1 MGTITDVIRL
11 TRIIAWIN
19 EEFLIFAL
27 IAMFYNLIVLGSI
40 TTTYFLF
47 LGYLLFFL
55 SFGFGFN
62 SLIDHKKDFSIGKK
76 HLYPFHW
83 SRNKVI
89 IFLIFLFAGVLMFSF
104 FLHAVFFALLNL
116 LFAIAYSVFKEKAI
130 ISVIL
135 AGLAQ
140 FALPF
145 LVLAGVNIT
154 SLGVLIF
161 IWLFLYGIVD
171 LFIHQIDDY
180 DTDLIAFRGVFAV
193 KYGREK
199 TRTLVYLFIAS
210 EFILSAILFAI
221 SPIHLLLVLFLV
233 IFTLGQIKDLVLYD
247 LQSKK
252 TGKTGKKS
260 INLKIGDEIG
270 FEDRIKRR
278 VNIISRYSDRI
289 IFSGHEPFFSVG
301 FLDAIKFSKDLEIEL
316 MTTGRPFAE
325 KQNFYKAK
333 GIKNFLVHL
342 SKLPDAQQVK
352 GIRNIEKYN
361 LSFYVILDKPDMQ
374 LIDYLQQFDYKAL
387 HLQINY
393 KLKKTDKTMFSKY
406 KKIKIKN

>member
-1 MGTITDVIRL
+1 
-11 TRIIAWIN
+11 
-19 EEFLIFAL
+19 
-27 IAMFYNLIVLGSI
+27 
-40 TTTYFLF
+40 
-47 LGYLLFFL
+47 
-55 SFGFGFN
+55 
-62 SLIDHKKDFSIGKK
+62 
-76 HLYPFHW
+76 
-83 SRNKVI
+83 
-89 IFLIFLFAGVLMFSF
+89 
-104 FLHAVFFALLNL
+104 
-116 LFAIAYSVFKEKAI
+116 
-130 ISVIL
+130 
-135 AGLAQ
+135 
-140 FALPF
+140 
-145 LVLAGVNIT
+145 
-154 SLGVLIF
+154 LIF

>member
-27 IAMFYNLIVLGSI
+27 IAMFYNLIVSGSI

-89 IFLIFLFAGVLMFSF
+89 LFLIFLFSGVLMFSF
-104 FLHAVFFALLNL
+104 FLHAVFFAFLNL

-130 ISVIL
+130 FSVIL
-135 AGLAQ
+135 ATLAQ

-145 LVLAGVNIT
+145 LVLTGVKIT

-199 TRTLVYLFIAS
+199 TRTLIYLFIAS

-221 SPIHLLLVLFLV
+221 SSIHLLLVLFLV
-233 IFTLGQIKDLVLYD
+233 IFTAGQIKDIVLYD
-247 LQSKK
+247 VQSKK
-252 TGKTGKKS
+252 KGKKS
-260 INLKIGDEIG
+260 ISLKIGDEIG
-270 FEDRIKRR
+270 FKDRIKRR
-278 VNIISRYSDRI
+278 VNIISGYSDRI
-289 IFSGHEPFFSVG
+289 IFSGHEPFFSAG
-301 FLDAIKFSKDLEIEL
+301 FLDAVKFSKDLEIEL

-325 KQNFYKAK
+325 KQNFNKAK

-342 SKLPDAQQVK
+342 SKFPDAEQVK

-387 HLQINY
+387 HLRINY
-393 KLKKTDKTMFSKY
+393 KLRKTDQTMFSKY
-406 KKIKIKN
+406 KKIKIKS